1 MIQVFTN
8 RHKMCYVYLTEYY
21 SDIKRNELLMPA
33 TTLMTFEK
41 LMLSKIMQTQ
51 KDKYFTVPFI

>member
-1 MIQVFTN
+1 MYT
-8 RHKMCYVYLTEYY
+8 KEYY

-41 LMLSKIMQTQ
+41 LMLNKIMQTQ
-51 KDKYFTVPFI
+51 KDKYFTIPFI

>member
-1 MIQVFTN
+1 
-8 RHKMCYVYLTEYY
+8 MCYVYLTEYY